1 MLVFESFELIFK
13 ILDEGLF
20 FVEFILDFHEF
31 SVMLE
36 VDLSEFGIEFVGFGK
51 GLVGLFLEAFLV

>member
-1 MLVFESFELIFK
+1 MVFESFELIFK

-36 VDLSEFGIEFVGFGK
+36 VDLSEFCIKLIGFGK
-51 GLVGLFLEAFLV
+51 VLVALFL

>member
-1 MLVFESFELIFK
+1 LVFESFELIFK

-20 FVEFILDFHEF
+20 FVEFILDIHEF

-36 VDLSEFGIEFVGFGK
+36 ADLSEFSIKFIGFGK
-51 GLVGLFLEAFLV
+51 GFVALFL